1 MATNMLDGSD
11 RPCHFKGRAAMTC
24 GAIMDK
30 IVRLDEYRARAMEK
44 KAFGLWEKRFGIAFS
59 ATSKFSDLD
68 DATLCTLAEPGDES
82 SEAFYELIMGVLD
95 QGPPAAFHYL
105 PNADQMNVVEAHL
118 FLADLSR
125 FEMMR
130 RIGWLAALPCS
141 DLSLVE
147 LVLNQPSLQNESRR
161 NPPEL
166 NVDHPAYQDYQAMV
180 TGDKQVFIR
189 QLLTEAL
196 TVFKE
201 RSDID
206 A

>member
-1 MATNMLDGSD
+1 MGGSTI
-11 RPCHFKGRAAMTC
+11 TC
-24 GAIMDK
+24 GAVMDK

-44 KAFGLWEKRFGIAFS
+44 KAFGLWEKRFGIAFG
-59 ATSKFSDLD
+59 APTRFSDLD
-68 DATLCTLAEPGDES
+68 DATLYTLAEPGDES
-82 SEAFYELIMGVLD
+82 SEAFYELVMGVLD
-95 QGPPAAFHYL
+95 LGHPAAFHYL
-105 PNADQMNVVEAHL
+105 PNADQMKVVEAHL

-130 RIGWLAALPCS
+130 RLGWLAALPCS

-147 LVLNQPSLQNESRR
+147 LVLNQPALQEKART

-166 NVDHPAYQDYQAMV
+166 NVDHPAYQTYQAMV
-180 TGDKQVFIR
+180 IGDKQVFIR

-196 TVFKE
+196 AAFKE
-201 RSDID
+201 RGDID